1 MHNIVSLAKVNHLL
15 SSPASC
21 EQGLQLVPGRTSCAV
36 DGAEVLVPIR
46 GALSVYRRNGECG
59 TGLSRIA
66 KSVGGTSVPP
76 DGSQS
81 TDLFVVLLKND
92 DNRA

>member
-1 MHNIVSLAKVNHLL
+1 MHNIVSRAKVNHLL

-21 EQGLQLVPGRTSCAV
+21 EQGLQLVAGRTSCAV

-76 DGSQS
+76 KSKS
-81 TDLFVVLLKND
+81 IHELVS
-92 DNRA
+92 